1 MFRPTKVDE
10 SEVLVL
16 TTEPKILVFRNG
28 VTYQSFRDSPYVCY
42 EDIPVPD
49 SQCIE
54 ITFDER
60 LRPGSC
66 RCLTFIPLLG

>member
-1 MFRPTKVDE
+1 MFSPTKVDE
-10 SEVLVL
+10 SEVLVI
-16 TTEPKILVFRNG
+16 TTEPKILVLRNG

-49 SQCIE
+49 Q
-54 ITFDER
+54 TFDER
-60 LRPGSC
+60 LRPGLC